1 VKQRTERLSRE
12 IQAVLGEVLARGEI
26 KDPRVRDAGLI
37 TITHVRVTG
46 DLREARVAFTVY
58 GTPQPA
64 LVRIRRGLQSAGPFL
79 QRAVGNRLRT
89 RNTPTLTFEVD
100 HVLDEA
106 LRVDSIL
113 REVAAEA
120 KAAEAAATTEAA
132 APDGEGVAAA
142 PVEAEEDDDTDVDA
156 GDGDPRTPPP

>member
-1 VKQRTERLSRE
+1 VKQRTERLGRE

-58 GTPQPA
+58 GMPGPA
-64 LVRIRRGLQSAGPFL
+64 LVRVRRGLQSAGPFF

-113 REVAAEA
+113 REVAAAA
-120 KAAEAAATTEAA
+120 KPATESTNTDGNESDAPETE
-132 APDGEGVAAA
+132 PEG
-142 PVEAEEDDDTDVDA
+142 
-156 GDGDPRTPPP
+156 

>member
-1 VKQRTERLSRE
+1 VKQRTERLGRE
-12 IQAVLGEVLARGEI
+12 IQAVLGEALSRGEI

-58 GTPQPA
+58 GMAQPA
-64 LVRIRRGLQSAGPFL
+64 LVRVRRGLQSAGPFF

-89 RNTPTLTFEVD
+89 RNTPTLTFEID

-113 REVAAEA
+113 REVAAAA
-120 KAAEAAATTEAA
+120 KPSTEST
-132 APDGEGVAAA
+132 DGGGDA
-142 PVEAEEDDDTDVDA
+142 DDA
-156 GDGDPRTPPP
+156 GPEPESDNDSDNGSTDGRGDKG

>member
-1 VKQRTERLSRE
+1 MKQRTERLGRE
-12 IQAVLGEVLARGEI
+12 IQAVLGEALSRGEI
-26 KDPRVRDAGLI
+26 KDPRVREAGLI

-58 GTPQPA
+58 GMAQPA
-64 LVRIRRGLQSAGPFL
+64 LVRVRRGLQSAGPFF

-113 REVAAEA
+113 REVAAAAKPVAESTDTDGANDGTEPESESDDVPPDDGEA
-120 KAAEAAATTEAA
+120 K
-132 APDGEGVAAA
+132 G
-142 PVEAEEDDDTDVDA
+142 
-156 GDGDPRTPPP
+156 R

>member
-1 VKQRTERLSRE
+1 MKQRTERLSRE
-12 IQAVLGEVLARGEI
+12 IQAVLGEVLARGDI

-79 QRAVGNRLRT
+79 QRAVANRLRT
-89 RNTPTLTFEVD
+89 RNTPTLTFEID

-120 KAAEAAATTEAA
+120 KAMAATTTTDAEGGD
-132 APDGEGVAAA
+132 APSIAEGHDEDEDEGADATDA
-142 PVEAEEDDDTDVDA
+142 P
-156 GDGDPRTPPP
+156 PPTPPR